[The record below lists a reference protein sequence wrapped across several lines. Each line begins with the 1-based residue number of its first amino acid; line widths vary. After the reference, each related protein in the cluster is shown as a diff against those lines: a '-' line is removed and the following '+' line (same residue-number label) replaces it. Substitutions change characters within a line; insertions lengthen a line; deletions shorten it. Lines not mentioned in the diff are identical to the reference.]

1 MSKYLLLALLFLLA
15 AVALAPAYAENFP
28 PPGTTPFSMSVS
40 VQMHLLDEFGQ
51 YPLWYMDNAAGT
63 SSLWHGAVQVNE
75 SGYRYIDTQINTL
88 TATGSLYDGY
98 NNYRGQATVS
108 TSSAPGRM
116 TSQGLPEGD
125 FPAESFFDVF
135 TEISAS
141 AIGDLST
148 AAAVHLAGGTQ
159 SFSNHYAAGGGW
171 GNHLYS
177 GGTYVGDLTFLQFNF
192 TPIPEPSGLLA
203 LGSGL
208 LPLGFALRR
217 RIRG

>member
-15 AVALAPAYAENFP
+15 AAALAPAYAENFP

-40 VQMHLLDEFGQ
+40 VQMHLYDELGQ
-51 YPLWYMDNAAGT
+51 YVLWYMDNAAGT
-63 SSLWHGAVQVNE
+63 SSLWHGAVQVDG
-75 SGYRYIDTQINTL
+75 SGCRYIDTSITTL
-88 TATGSLYDGY
+88 TATGSLHDGY
-98 NNYRGQATVS
+98 SNYRGQATVS

-116 TSQGLPEGD
+116 TSQGLKDGD

-141 AIGDLST
+141 AIGNLST
-148 AAAVHLAGGTQ
+148 AAAVHLAGGAQ
-159 SFSNHYAAGGGW
+159 SFSNHYAAGGATP
-171 GNHLYS
+171 LYC
-177 GGTYVGDLTFLQFNF
+177 GGDYVGDLTMLELRFM
-192 TPIPEPSGLLA
+192 PIPEPSSLLA

-217 RIRG
+217 RIKR

>member
-1 MSKYLLLALLFLLA
+1 MSKYLLFALLFLLA

-28 PPGTTPFSMSVS
+28 PPGTTALSVS
-40 VQMHLLDEFGQ
+40 ADVQMHLLDEFGQ
-51 YPLWYMDNAAGT
+51 YVLWYMDDAAGT
-63 SSLWHGAVQVNE
+63 SSLWNGAVQVDG
-75 SGYRYIDTQINTL
+75 SSYRYIDTSIVTL

-108 TSSAPGRM
+108 TSGAPGRM

-135 TEISAS
+135 TEISAP
-141 AIGDLST
+141 AVGDLTT
-148 AAAVHLAGGTQ
+148 ASAVHMTGGAQ
-159 SFSNHYAAGGGW
+159 SFSNHYAAGGAVP
-171 GNHLYS
+171 LYGA
-177 GGTYVGDLTFLQFNF
+177 GGAYVGNLFLLEFRF
-192 TPIPEPSGLLA
+192 MPIPEPSSLLA